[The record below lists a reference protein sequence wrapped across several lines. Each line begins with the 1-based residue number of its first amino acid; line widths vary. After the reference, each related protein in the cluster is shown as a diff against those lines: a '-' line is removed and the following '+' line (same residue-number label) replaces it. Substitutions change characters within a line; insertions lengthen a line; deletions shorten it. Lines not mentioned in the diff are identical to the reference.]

1 MRNKFGLLSIILL
14 LVVGSMGCVLFQ
26 ALPAP
31 DAAEEEAAAAPTP
44 TPGQPEVVVEPS
56 ENLRAL
62 QSEVEAVHDAVSD
75 SVVNIAVTTLA
86 YDFFMNPVPQEGT
99 GSGFVYDND
108 GHIVTNWHVVQDAE
122 EIQVVF
128 SDGTSLPAEVVGV
141 DPANDLAVVRVDPD
155 DYQLNP
161 VQLGESDGLR
171 VGQFVVAIGNPFGLE
186 QTLTFGVI
194 SSLERTIRSP
204 EGERFIGEAIQ
215 TDAAI
220 NPGNSGGPLL
230 DLEGRV
236 IGVNAQIVSPSRAN
250 AGIGFAIPVNTVKRV
265 VPQLIETGEYA
276 HPWMGVS
283 FLDLSR
289 WSDILQ
295 RSDIDVPDEGILILE
310 VVPGSPADEAGLQG
324 GDQVAVVGNARVRV
338 GGDIILAIN
347 GEPVRGWSDMNIYL
361 ELETRVGETI
371 DVTVLR
377 DGEEVTLPLTL
388 AERPEDGSMR

>member
-14 LVVGSMGCVLFQ
+14 LVVGSLGCVLFQ

-31 DAAEEEAAAAPTP
+31 DTAEEEAAAVPTP
-44 TPGQPEVVVEPS
+44 TPGQSQVVVEPG

-99 GSGFVYDND
+99 GSGFVYDTD

-155 DYQLNP
+155 DYQLKP
-161 VQLGESDGLR
+161 VQLGESDDLR

-289 WSDILQ
+289 WSDVLQ

-310 VVPGSPADEAGLQG
+310 VVPDSPADEAGLQG
-324 GDQVAVVGNARVRV
+324 GDEVAVVGNARVRV

-347 GEPVRGWSDMNIYL
+347 GEPVRGWSEMNIYL

>member
-1 MRNKFGLLSIILL
+1 
-14 LVVGSMGCVLFQ
+14 
-26 ALPAP
+26 
-31 DAAEEEAAAAPTP
+31 
-44 TPGQPEVVVEPS
+44 
-56 ENLRAL
+56 
-62 QSEVEAVHDAVSD
+62 
-75 SVVNIAVTTLA
+75 
-86 YDFFMNPVPQEGT
+86 
-99 GSGFVYDND
+99 
-108 GHIVTNWHVVQDAE
+108 
-122 EIQVVF
+122 
-128 SDGTSLPAEVVGV
+128 
-141 DPANDLAVVRVDPD
+141 
-155 DYQLNP
+155 
-161 VQLGESDGLR
+161 
-171 VGQFVVAIGNPFGLE
+171 
-186 QTLTFGVI
+186 
-194 SSLERTIRSP
+194 
-204 EGERFIGEAIQ
+204 
-215 TDAAI
+215 
-220 NPGNSGGPLL
+220 
-230 DLEGRV
+230 V